1 MILLLLFLLIIY
13 ENIISNIIRKLKRR
27 NQFKLASKRAQDT
40 NKQLLVIG
48 DPYNGMN
55 SITTGSDYTCGDVCV
70 DITGCPKCDNGV
82 KARLEDYLPTINLD
96 EYVIYISCVLEYV
109 DDLPL
114 ILSYLNKVPY
124 NDLYVVNVEWYTFTA
139 YFYPSFLTGEPRAKW
154 IKGPFGNYIKNPFI
168 I

>member
-1 MILLLLFLLIIY
+1 MVKKIFLFLFLLIIY
-13 ENIISNIIRKLKRR
+13 ENIISMIRKLKRR
-27 NQFKLASKRAQDT
+27 NQFKRASKRAHDT

-48 DPYNGMN
+48 DPYNGIA

-114 ILSYLNKVPY
+114 ILSYLNKVPS
-124 NDLYVVNVEWYTFTA
+124 NDLYVVNVEWYTITA
-139 YFYPSFLTGEPRAKW
+139 YFYPCFLTNESKAKW
-154 IKGPFGNYIKNPFI
+154 IKGPFGNYYKNI
-168 I
+168 C

>member
-1 MILLLLFLLIIY
+1 MIIILLFLLIIY
-13 ENIISNIIRKLKRR
+13 ENIISMIRKLKRR
-27 NQFKLASKRAQDT
+27 NQFKRASKRAQDT

-48 DPYNGMN
+48 DPYNGVA
-55 SITTGSDYTCGDVCV
+55 SIISGSDYTCGDICL

-114 ILSYLNKVPY
+114 ILSYLNKVPS
-124 NDLYVVNVEWYTFTA
+124 NDLYVVNVEWYTIAA
-139 YFYPSFLTGEPRAKW
+139 YFYPFFLTKESQAKW